1 MLKIEDFGVEKN
13 SGVLSNGS
21 KIFHY
26 YRPNMPISTAVLFD
40 AGSSHDPVGKEGL
53 AHFAEHI
60 LFKSTQKFRDE
71 TEAGLFL
78 ESIGGQANAFTGVDL
93 LGVTAEVGVKSDYPK
108 VVEFIHELVRK
119 SLFEEERIDIERG
132 TILGEIA
139 DYESNPAF
147 YIQDL
152 NQQLLFQSTYASRSI
167 AGTKETV
174 LDISRD
180 DLFNF
185 YSSRIANSNMIII
198 VAGGIEFNDTVNL
211 FNNAFNNEKFPEINI
226 VKPDLSFSTDERSKI
241 KVYKDTDQVFLN
253 FSFRT
258 CNYNNDDNAVLS
270 VIRKMIGSGFS
281 SSLFRKLRTENGLVY
296 SLSVSS
302 EGSFD
307 RGYFSTTTSTSKDK
321 VKKVLEV
328 INDEFERLRNGDIR
342 EDELELAKNKIM
354 KSKIRDLQTSD
365 SWVGAHLSEVFFNTE
380 APKDIAEVLNE
391 IERVCINDVVSVSKK
406 YFTQDNIYLSA
417 CGDLAESDINLNL

>member
-13 SGVLSNGS
+13 SGVLNNGS

-53 AHFAEHI
+53 AHFTEHI
-60 LFKSTQKFRDE
+60 LFKSTQKFKDE

-108 VVEFIHELVRK
+108 VVEFIYELIRK
-119 SLFEEERIDIERG
+119 SLFEGEKINVERG

-139 DYESNPAF
+139 DYESNPAL

-152 NQQLLFQSTYASRSI
+152 NQQLLFQGTYASRSI

-174 LDISRD
+174 LDISRE
-180 DLFNF
+180 DLFDF
-185 YSSRIANSNMIII
+185 YSSRIVGSNMIII
-198 VAGGIEFNDTVNL
+198 VAGGIEFNNVVNL
-211 FNNAFNNEKFPEINI
+211 FNSIFNNENFPEINI
-226 VKPDLSFSTDERSKI
+226 SKPDLVLSNDEKSKI
-241 KVYKDTDQVFLN
+241 KVYKDTDQVFLS

-258 CNYNNDDNAVLS
+258 CNYNNVDSKVLS
-270 VIRKMIGSGFS
+270 IIRKMIGSGFS

-296 SLSVSS
+296 SLDVSS

-307 RGYFSTTTSTSKDK
+307 RGYFSTITSTSKDR

-328 INDEFERLRNGDIR
+328 ITSEFERLRNGDIH
-342 EDELELAKNKIM
+342 ENELRLAKDKIM
-354 KSKIRDLQTSD
+354 KSKIRYLQTSG
-365 SWVGAHLSEVFFNTE
+365 SWVNAHLSEIFFSTE
-380 APKDIAEVLNE
+380 KPKDIAELLNDME
-391 IERVCINDVVSVSKK
+391 KISIKDVINVSKK

-417 CGDLAESDINLNL
+417 CGDLVESDLNLSF